1 MTTSKVHHDESGAPS
16 IALLFARWVGK
27 YKCLLAGLIVAT
39 LPLTTHAQVTV
50 TPNQQTH
57 RVDITF
63 DGAPFTSYLWQTNQ
77 RKPVLYPLIAPDGTT
92 VTRGY
97 PFAPLPGERTDHPH
111 HAGLWFNYGNA
122 NGFDFWNNSDAI
134 KPADRPKY
142 GTITHDKIISS
153 KSGRNSGELTTESTW
168 IAGDTAAG
176 NTKPILTQTTH
187 YVFSKLNIGGKPARA
202 IDMIVTLKAIT
213 PVTFNDDKE
222 GLLGIRVAHFL
233 ESPTEKGGTFTDAN
247 GVATKVDS
255 TGNAGATGVYRTSA
269 GITGD
274 AVWSTRGDWCIL
286 TGNTSDNKPETIAI
300 LSHPT
305 NPGSPPYW
313 HARGY
318 GLFAVNPLGAH
329 IFDPKAP
336 AFNFTLAQG
345 ASATFR
351 YRVLILSAPATDA
364 AMNAAENTFTAAYH

>member
-1 MTTSKVHHDESGAPS
+1 MTCVWS
-16 IALLFARWVGK
+16 WVGK
-27 YKCLLAGLIVAT
+27 HKRSLAGLVLPALMLT
-39 LPLTTHAQVTV
+39 LHAQIRV
-50 TPNQQTH
+50 TPNESTH
-57 RVDITF
+57 RVDVTI
-63 DGAPFTSYLWQTNQ
+63 DGTPFTSYLWQTNQ

-134 KPADRPKY
+134 KPADRAKY
-142 GTITHDKIISS
+142 GSIIHDKIVSA
-153 KSGRNSGELTTESTW
+153 KSGSKSGELTTESTW
-168 IAGDTAAG
+168 IAGDSASK

-269 GITGD
+269 RVTGD

-286 TGNTSDNKPETIAI
+286 TGNTSDSKTETIAI